1 MEKKTVITNQM
12 NEKQILDTYLLFEY
26 KCLEKKQQGKKI
38 IFEFERDDSV
48 SYIKELRNL
57 EYQYGS
63 YKVGSMLP
71 TTILPI
77 ISFVLFTVFLVLMFA
92 LGDNFNLLLYFLT
105 LVLPALIFLALSAVL
120 MVLRIRSINKI
131 ENEKPLK
138 DQEYRQKI
146 EKLKK

>member
-1 MEKKTVITNQM
+1 MEKKTVITDQV

-26 KCLEKKQQGKKI
+26 KCKEKKTQGKKI
-38 IFEFERDDSV
+38 IYEFERDDSV
-48 SYIKELRNL
+48 PYINELKNL

-71 TTILPI
+71 TMILPV

-92 LGDNFNLLLYFLT
+92 LGENFNLLLYFLT
-105 LVLPALIFLALSAVL
+105 LVLPALLFLAASAL
-120 MVLRIRSINKI
+120 FMVMRIRSINKI
-131 ENEKPLK
+131 EKEKPIK

-146 EKLKK
+146 AELKK

>member
-1 MEKKTVITNQM
+1 MEKKIVITNQM

-77 ISFVLFTVFLVLMFA
+77 ISFVLFTIFLVLMFA

-120 MVLRIRSINKI
+120 MFLRIRSINKI